1 MSNYQIIDAKN
12 RKKLREILSS
22 KGQALLPFLD
32 AIERTEIAIDE
43 VIDVA
48 GRATIEAVLDL
59 SAQSVAGEKHPGK
72 KGSDVRWHGRQ
83 GGVVSLAERK
93 LRVSRPRL
101 RRKGKA
107 EGGEVAIPAY
117 EAVNNSSRLSQ
128 RIWEILML
136 GVSTRKYASVLPEM
150 AETVGVSKSEVSRKF
165 VEASAEQLQGLMERP
180 LDELEI
186 AVVYLDGI
194 RFGEHHALAAIGVD
208 TEGYKHVLGL
218 RDGASENQIVCKA
231 LLEDLVERGLSPE
244 RCRLFVID
252 GSKALRVAVDAVFGT
267 HNKVQRCRKHKERNV
282 LGYLPQELKPQVQAS
297 LRSAWQLPAKKG
309 KARLGC
315 LRCLLLVMCTH
326 PFAKKA
332 FTLHLSRS
340 EGHERYFGCN
350 LMHRKALASSH
361 QHLMA
366 EAPGIFLSELPIL
379 HRFVSCFRR
388 MSENLDPSLSSLGK
402 GLLQKALDPLAVR
415 RQRGKLFLADVAESC
430 QDLSV
435 DRFLVLENSQRPGV

>member
-150 AETVGVSKSEVSRKF
+150 AETVGVSKSEVSREF
-165 VEASAEQLQGLMERP
+165 VEASAG
-180 LDELEI
+180 
-186 AVVYLDGI
+186 AV
-194 RFGEHHALAAIGVD
+194 
-208 TEGYKHVLGL
+208 
-218 RDGASENQIVCKA
+218 C
-231 LLEDLVERGLSPE
+231 RG
-244 RCRLFVID
+244 
-252 GSKALRVAVDAVFGT
+252 
-267 HNKVQRCRKHKERNV
+267 
-282 LGYLPQELKPQVQAS
+282 
-297 LRSAWQLPAKKG
+297 
-309 KARLGC
+309 
-315 LRCLLLVMCTH
+315 
-326 PFAKKA
+326 
-332 FTLHLSRS
+332 
-340 EGHERYFGCN
+340 
-350 LMHRKALASSH
+350 
-361 QHLMA
+361 
-366 EAPGIFLSELPIL
+366 
-379 HRFVSCFRR
+379 
-388 MSENLDPSLSSLGK
+388 
-402 GLLQKALDPLAVR
+402 
-415 RQRGKLFLADVAESC
+415 
-430 QDLSV
+430 
-435 DRFLVLENSQRPGV
+435 

>member
-150 AETVGVSKSEVSRKF
+150 AETVGVSKSEVSREF

-208 TEGYKHVLGL
+208 TEGYKC
-218 RDGASENQIVCKA
+218 I
-231 LLEDLVERGLSPE
+231 
-244 RCRLFVID
+244 
-252 GSKALRVAVDAVFGT
+252 GSA
-267 HNKVQRCRKHKERNV
+267 
-282 LGYLPQELKPQVQAS
+282 
-297 LRSAWQLPAKKG
+297 
-309 KARLGC
+309 
-315 LRCLLLVMCTH
+315 
-326 PFAKKA
+326 
-332 FTLHLSRS
+332 
-340 EGHERYFGCN
+340 
-350 LMHRKALASSH
+350 
-361 QHLMA
+361 
-366 EAPGIFLSELPIL
+366 
-379 HRFVSCFRR
+379 
-388 MSENLDPSLSSLGK
+388 
-402 GLLQKALDPLAVR
+402 
-415 RQRGKLFLADVAESC
+415 
-430 QDLSV
+430 
-435 DRFLVLENSQRPGV
+435 

>member
-1 MSNYQIIDAKN
+1 MSNHQIIDAKN

-150 AETVGVSKSEVSRKF
+150 AETVGVSKSEVSREF

-252 GSKALRVAVDAVFGT
+252 GSKARRVAVDAVFARLSAAGAEAASASEPAFGLAAPSKEGQSAVGAT
-267 HNKVQRCRKHKERNV
+267 GEVARGRLPLGGGEHPGGARRDVHHQRARPPRISETLPWIDEHHRVVLQRC
-282 LGYLPQELKPQVQAS
+282 A
-297 LRSAWQLPAKKG
+297 RSYPSRHPLAQWQDG
-309 KARLGC
+309 SEMGRFGSARHGEKFPSYHWIPIA
-315 LRCLLLVMCTH
+315 TD
-326 PFAKKA
+326 P
-332 FTLHLSRS
+332 RS
-340 EGHERYFGCN
+340 EVSGGH
-350 LMHRKALASSH
+350 
-361 QHLMA
+361 
-366 EAPGIFLSELPIL
+366 
-379 HRFVSCFRR
+379 
-388 MSENLDPSLSSLGK
+388 
-402 GLLQKALDPLAVR
+402 
-415 RQRGKLFLADVAESC
+415 
-430 QDLSV
+430 
-435 DRFLVLENSQRPGV
+435 

>member
-107 EGGEVAIPAY
+107 GGGEVAIPAY

-150 AETVGVSKSEVSRKF
+150 AETVGVSKSEVSREF

-267 HNKVQRCRKHKERNV
+267 HNKVQRCKEAQ
-282 LGYLPQELKPQVQAS
+282 GAQC
-297 LRSAWQLPAKKG
+297 
-309 KARLGC
+309 ARLSTAGAEAASASEPAFG
-315 LRCLLLVMCTH
+315 LAAPSKEGQSAVGATGEVARGRLPLGGGEHPGGARRDVHHQRARPPRISETLPWIDEHHRVVLQRCARSYPSRH
-326 PFAKKA
+326 PLAQWQDGSEMGPSCPKIQPN
-332 FTLHLSRS
+332 SRS
-340 EGHERYFGCN
+340 
-350 LMHRKALASSH
+350 
-361 QHLMA
+361 
-366 EAPGIFLSELPIL
+366 
-379 HRFVSCFRR
+379 
-388 MSENLDPSLSSLGK
+388 DPK
-402 GLLQKALDPLAVR
+402 
-415 RQRGKLFLADVAESC
+415 
-430 QDLSV
+430 
-435 DRFLVLENSQRPGV
+435 

>member
-150 AETVGVSKSEVSRKF
+150 AETVGVSKSEVSREF

-309 KARLGC
+309 PADAQSADYNNDGSSVVSGDLICVGGHGLWTLPRLWKTPETPGERGVQGKVVSTYKRGAAFSTIAWKT
-315 LRCLLLVMCTH
+315 LRV
-326 PFAKKA
+326 
-332 FTLHLSRS
+332 S
-340 EGHERYFGCN
+340 HERPQAPPDIYT
-350 LMHRKALASSH
+350 RKINSY
-361 QHLMA
+361 
-366 EAPGIFLSELPIL
+366 GI
-379 HRFVSCFRR
+379 RKGG
-388 MSENLDPSLSSLGK
+388 LD
-402 GLLQKALDPLAVR
+402 
-415 RQRGKLFLADVAESC
+415 
-430 QDLSV
+430 
-435 DRFLVLENSQRPGV
+435 